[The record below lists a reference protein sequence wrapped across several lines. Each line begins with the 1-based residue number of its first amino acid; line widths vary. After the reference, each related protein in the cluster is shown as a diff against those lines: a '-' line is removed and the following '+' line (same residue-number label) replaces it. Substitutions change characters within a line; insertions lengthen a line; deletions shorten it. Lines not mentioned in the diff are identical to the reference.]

1 MSNERI
7 SFKEKFSYGLGDF
20 SCNMLFTLL
29 GSYLMFF
36 YTDVAGIGL
45 ASVGII
51 MLVARIV
58 DAVTDP
64 IMGGIIDK
72 TNTRWGKARPY
83 ILFTAIP
90 FGVISVL
97 TFCSPD
103 LSQNGKFIYALI
115 TYVLFCVMYT
125 ALNIPYTTM
134 LCSITDNE
142 NDRLSFNMFKSVLSN
157 VGAFI
162 ASGSTLALVAF
173 FGKGNQETGFT
184 YTVAFYAFIAIVLL
198 LICFK
203 NTKERVYPIE
213 EKISFKDSIKVAI
226 KNKPWIVLCIIQFLS
241 FTALFVKNQSTMYYV
256 KYYIGN
262 ESLGPILMSISG
274 LVAVPVALVVPKLA
288 KKFGKRN
295 CIIIGQV
302 LQIIGLVLT
311 YLAKSNEPVII
322 AAAVVSAAGFGICI
336 SITFVMAAETV
347 DYSEWKT
354 GLRPQGILMALIGFM
369 VKLGMAVAGVLSAQI
384 LSMGGYVAG
393 AVQSASAIS
402 AIVASYIWV
411 PVAIATIIIVVSLFY
426 TLDKEYDTVISDLQ
440 KRRNAA

>member
-51 MLVARIV
+51 MLVARVV
-58 DAVTDP
+58 DAITDP

-72 TNTRWGKARPY
+72 TNTKWGKSRPY
-83 ILFTAIP
+83 ILFAAIP
-90 FGVISVL
+90 FGIVSVL

-103 LSQNGKFIYALI
+103 LSQNGKFIYALV
-115 TYVLFCVMYT
+115 TYVMFCVMYT
-125 ALNIPYTTM
+125 ALNIPYSTM

-142 NDRLSFNMFKSVLSN
+142 NDRLSFNMFKTILSSAGSF
-157 VGAFI
+157 VAT
-162 ASGSTLALVAF
+162 GSTLALVAF
-173 FGKGNQETGFT
+173 FGRGDQGSGFT
-184 YTVAFYAFIAIVLL
+184 YTVALYALIAVVLL

-213 EKISFKDSIKVAI
+213 EKISFKDSIKAAV
-226 KNKPWIVLCIIQFLS
+226 KNKPWIILCIIQFLS
-241 FTALFVKNQSTMYYV
+241 FTGLFIKNQSTMYYA

-262 ESLGPILMSISG
+262 EGLGPILMSVSG
-274 LVAVPVALVVPKLA
+274 LVSIPVALVVPRLA

-295 CIIIGQV
+295 CIIIGQI
-302 LQIIGLVLT
+302 LQIIGFFSV
-311 YLAKSNEPVII
+311 YLAKTNEPIII
-322 AAAVVSAAGFGICI
+322 ASTVVSAVGFAICI
-336 SITFVMAAETV
+336 SVGFVMGAETI

-354 GLRPQGILMALIGFM
+354 GLRPQGILTALIGFM

-384 LSMGGYVAG
+384 LNMGGYVAG
-393 AVQSASAIS
+393 AVQSSNAMS

-411 PVAIATIIIVVSLFY
+411 PIGIAVMIIIVSLFY
-426 TLDKEYDTVISDLQ
+426 TLDKEYDTVMSDLQ
-440 KRRNAA
+440 KRRTIA